1 MAKCGVRLGK
11 VKDGDTGTSILSVL
25 LSLAA
30 QKRGIH
36 HIHTAPTKLLFSH
49 PSLARSLL
57 LYPKYP
63 SSSFIQPPCPPLPSP
78 TQSHTIHSISWI
90 SGLICRGSRGPH
102 CAGEAKAYQPVPCFI
117 TTITARSHTLPE
129 SHMAHTVFHWDLSH
143 SLPLSPLPCSP
154 FLPFSPGIRA
164 PLPFLNVSV

>member
-36 HIHTAPTKLLFSH
+36 HIHSSYEAPLLS
-49 PSLARSLL
+49 SLSRSLSAPL
-57 LYPKYP
+57 PKISLVQLHP
-63 SSSFIQPPCPPLPSP
+63 APPALPCPPLPSP

-117 TTITARSHTLPE
+117 TTITTRSHTLPE
-129 SHMAHTVFHWDLSH
+129 AHMAHTVFH
-143 SLPLSPLPCSP
+143 
-154 FLPFSPGIRA
+154 
-164 PLPFLNVSV
+164 